1 MCEADPHEVSSCQM
15 CYNSQGETD
24 NSIITMLLLLLL
36 QLLFS
41 GLHPIEGAPLGT
53 VDFPAFALAAGTN
66 STSSQVTEAQ
76 SDNNT
81 RSIRQIIWACLSVV
95 FACTWTAVHPNV
107 YGYRSTQWQRTK
119 RRTLLFLLALFMPE
133 VNLVWSVKQWIGA
146 RDITRRMNNV
156 TEVPKDQPHWWSNV
170 LPGALQL
177 FKYLIGLPSRCLCA
191 WRSRN
196 QPADPAEFQWTDVHS
211 HFLQMGGYI
220 FKFEDGHGYVDM
232 VDLFKP
238 SSSRSGSRNKHAEA
252 MREALLQR
260 RDHVEELTDKSKTN
274 LLARTIAYGQ
284 MLWFCANFIGRLVE
298 GLTITKLEVASLA
311 YVAMTLATYYFWMDK
326 PLDVDCPIVVAEET
340 EGCFGKLSALPS
352 LSPHLY
358 QFSSFPDWDS
368 DDILSPRTLIAI
380 GQSILIAV
388 KNTFTVFLNAFEA
401 LVHLF
406 TMSPLDEWD
415 LVDNQHADRY
425 PFLTFWEGGADQKSL
440 LAASLSAF
448 SYTAFGG
455 VHCIAWN
462 FAPYS
467 EVEQWLWRVASV
479 TVASV
484 PLLVPFA
491 NWLISVAEYLGL
503 ALLAL
508 VITPAFLVF
517 VPARMVIL
525 ILPFL
530 ELTHLP
536 ADAFKTVFWD
546 DFFPHIG

>member
-1 MCEADPHEVSSCQM
+1 MCEAVPHEVSSCQV
-15 CYNSQGETD
+15 CYNNREETD
-24 NSIITMLLLLLL
+24 SSIITMLLLLLL

-133 VNLVWSVKQWIGA
+133 VNLVWSVRQWIGA
-146 RDITRRMNNV
+146 RDITRRMNNI

-177 FKYLIGLPSRCLCA
+177 FKYLIELPSRCLCA

-232 VDLFKP
+232 RHLFVP
-238 SSSRSGSRNKHAEA
+238 NSSPEGNARAV
-252 MREALLQR
+252 REALLQR
-260 RDHVEELTDKSKTN
+260 RDRVEELTDKSKTN

-326 PLDVDCPIVVAEET
+326 PLDVDCPIIVAEGT
-340 EGCFGKLSALPS
+340 EGSFGKLGTSNPPIVLRFT
-352 LSPHLY
+352 
-358 QFSSFPDWDS
+358 QFLDWNS
-368 DDILSPRTLIAI
+368 DDI
-380 GQSILIAV
+380 GQSVLIAV
-388 KNTFTVFLNAFEA
+388 KNMLIVFWNAVMA
-401 LVHLF
+401 LCHLF
-406 TMSPLDEWD
+406 MMILPDEWD
-415 LVDNQHADRY
+415 SVDNQHADQY
-425 PFLTFWEGGADQKSL
+425 PFLAFWEAGAAQNSP
-440 LAASLSAF
+440 LATYLSAF
-448 SYTAFGG
+448 SYAAFGG

-479 TVASV
+479 TVAAV
-484 PLLVPFA
+484 PLLVPVIQ
-491 NWLISVAEYLGL
+491 WLTDIVNKYLGR
-503 ALLAL
+503 AL
-508 VITPAFLVF
+508 VLLILIPGFLVF

-536 ADAFKTVFWD
+536 ADAFKTVSWD